1 MADARAPEESAD
13 GPDIGLQEAYSVDG
27 PDDNRILY
35 AKWADTYEQFLDK
48 NRYIYARQ
56 VAEVFRERSSAHTG
70 TVVDVGCGTGR
81 LGAELCRLGVSP
93 IDGIDI
99 SPEMLAKASAKS
111 GPDGAPVYRHL
122 IEADLTA
129 PLDLAT
135 GNYSGIVSSGA
146 FTHGHLGPDVL
157 SELLR
162 IVGPGSVGVI
172 GVNSS
177 VFDSNGF
184 KDRFDRYA
192 ADGVIDSLEVELRRV
207 YEGADGSEPNHM
219 AYVAAFTVR

>member
-1 MADARAPEESAD
+1 M
-13 GPDIGLQEAYSVDG
+13 DG
-27 PDDNRILY
+27 PDDNRVLY

-56 VAEVFRERSSAHTG
+56 VAEIFNERSSAHTEA
-70 TVVDVGCGTGR
+70 VLDVGCGTGR
-81 LGAELCRLGVSP
+81 LGGELCWLGVSP

-99 SPEMLAKASAKS
+99 SPEMLAKARSKS
-111 GPDGAPVYRHL
+111 GPYGAPVYRRL
-122 IEADLTA
+122 MEADLTA

-135 GNYSGIVSSGA
+135 DIYSGIVSSGA
-146 FTHGHLGPDVL
+146 FTHGHLGPDAL

-162 IVGPGSVGVI
+162 VARSASVCVI

-177 VFDSNGF
+177 IFESNGF
-184 KDRFDRYA
+184 RDRFDRYS
-192 ADGVIDSLEVELRRV
+192 ADGVICGLEVILRQV

-219 AYVAAFTVR
+219 AYIAVFTVS